1 MTVFI
6 DLDRRERPVVFATA
20 GQGRKTLA
28 AFRRFLEAQGG
39 EARNVVEVVADMSGA
54 FIAGIKAHFPNSELT
69 IDWFH
74 VVQLF
79 TKALA
84 EVRRAEAKTEALPRG
99 ARWAT
104 LKGAEQAFTDNQLE
118 ALAELVSRDLQTATA
133 WRIKELLRWVRKAT
147 TLRAAK
153 WRRSWFLRY
162 ARELAAMSELLAPVR
177 KALATIEKYRA
188 SILARWV
195 SGHSNGRI
203 EALNGIFQA
212 AKVRARG
219 YRNEATFISIIYL
232 LAAPLQILLK
242 ST

>member
-1 MTVFI
+1 
-6 DLDRRERPVVFATA
+6 
-20 GQGRKTLA
+20 
-28 AFRRFLEAQGG
+28 
-39 EARNVVEVVADMSGA
+39 MSGA

-74 VVQLF
+74 VVQRF
-79 TKALA
+79 SKALE
-84 EVRRAEAKTEALPRG
+84 EVRRAEAKRCALPQ
-99 ARWAT
+99 ATRWAT
-104 LKGAEQAFTDNQLE
+104 LKGAEQAFTEKQLE

-162 ARELAAMSELLAPVR
+162 ARELAAQSELLAPVR
-177 KALATIEKYRA
+177 QALATIEQYRA

-195 SGHSNGRI
+195 SGHSNGRL

-232 LAAPLQILLK
+232 LAAPIQILLK